1 MIWKQLQLATGLSSP
16 RLARGLRELEKL
28 GVVRRVWLDDLRWYL
43 YELTGKPVPP
53 LVAYSHKRK
62 ETEEFEDMKHP
73 SAMAHVGN
81 FRPKMV
87 KPSRN

>member
-1 MIWKQLQLATGLSSP
+1 MNWKQLQSATCLSSP

-43 YELTGKPVPP
+43 YELTGKLLPP
-53 LVAYSHKRK
+53 MVAYPHKQK
-62 ETEEFEDMKHP
+62 ETKEFEDMKHP
-73 SAMAHVGN
+73 LAIKHRGS